1 MTSSQY
7 TSFLNLSAEGLTQL
21 TLKYRQRLQQ
31 GIKSDEML
39 FDLFSYTSGLSILR
53 DYDTVDLENNVANV
67 NIISPKEIRFVID
80 ALKCI
85 RVKYNVILNYA
96 DFLNI
101 IPDNAI
107 ITEGGILIWTESEE
121 YITIE

>member
-7 TSFLNLSAEGLTQL
+7 ISFLNLSAEGLTQL

-39 FDLFSYTSGLSILR
+39 FDLFSYTSGLSILK
-53 DYDTVDLENNVANV
+53 DYDTVDLENNVADVNV
-67 NIISPKEIRFVID
+67 ISPKEIRFVID

>member
-7 TSFLNLSAEGLTQL
+7 ISFLNLSAEGLTQL

>member
-7 TSFLNLSAEGLTQL
+7 ISFLNLSAEGLTQL

-85 RVKYNVILNYA
+85 RDKYNVILNYA

>member
-7 TSFLNLSAEGLTQL
+7 ISFLNLSAEGLTQL

-39 FDLFSYTSGLSILR
+39 FDLFSYTSGLSILK

-67 NIISPKEIRFVID
+67 NVISPKEIRFVID